1 MGIIHSF
8 KCQYRMHLIQKAAA
22 MMDRELLS
30 DASQM
35 KINLLTDLHFITE
48 AWRQIR
54 PTTTKKCSKKC
65 GFSSDSEY
73 TGVSNNV
80 LNQQKI

>member
-1 MGIIHSF
+1 M
-8 KCQYRMHLIQKAAA
+8 QLIQKAAA
-22 MMDRELLS
+22 MMDKELLS
-30 DASQM
+30 DVSQM

-54 PTTTKKCSKKC
+54 PTTTGKCSKKC
-65 GFSSDSEY
+65 GFSSDGEY
-73 TGVSNNV
+73 IGVSNDV